1 MIDKEELMQK
11 VQAYKAR
18 QAVKDD
24 KIARIRKAVADMG
37 LVWTLTDLTKFFNT
51 IKEIMAE

>member
-1 MIDKEELMQK
+1 MIDREELMQK